1 MFSNQLKSSAVS
13 PSRIVTS
20 GNEIEIEVNPDIVG
34 DTGRHAPLVST
45 LPVCDEKENESLGQ
59 RQGVVQGMLAPGG
72 LLLRGGPGMGPRL
85 RLPASV
91 AVAAAQQQQQVVM
104 ATRTPGGLLVR
115 HPTAGSLVAT
125 QMPPV
130 QMPTLVRG
138 PQPVV
143 GGSMSCPFC
152 ALAFIDSPALY
163 EHLSIQHTVDQKTK
177 WRQPKG
183 REGKTIVPQK
193 RTGGQQA
200 SAASGGSSNKVP
212 PILTPIEPFNVSAA
226 GVRYRSPLPAKS
238 SATVPSNSASQQ
250 QSTVTQEAGLFEDPV
265 DVGHEL
271 VKKPRGRLPKS
282 GGTPSRGGDSDGTPP
297 PAKRPRT
304 ANDDEDADD
313 EGSTPVVRRGRPS
326 AASADKN
333 SKDETPKS
341 TPPRRGGR
349 TPRGQKK

>member
-1 MFSNQLKSSAVS
+1 M
-13 PSRIVTS
+13 R
-20 GNEIEIEVNPDIVG
+20 
-34 DTGRHAPLVST
+34 RAPPAST
-45 LPVCDEKENESLGQ
+45 LPVCEEKENESLNQ
-59 RQGVVQGMLAPGG
+59 KPAVVQGVLAPGG
-72 LLLRGGPGMGPRL
+72 LLVRGGPGMGPRL

-91 AVAAAQQQQQVVM
+91 AVAAAQHQQQHVVM

-115 HPTAGSLVAT
+115 HPAAGSLVAT

-177 WRQPKG
+177 WRQPRG

-193 RTGGQQA
+193 RTSAQPAG
-200 SAASGGSSNKVP
+200 AASGGGSSQVP
-212 PILTPIEPFNVSAA
+212 PILTPIEPFNSSAA
-226 GVRYRSPLPAKS
+226 GVRYRSPVAAKS
-238 SATVPSNSASQQ
+238 SATVPSNSAPQQ
-250 QSTVTQEAGLFEDPV
+250 QSTVSQEAGLFEDPV
-265 DVGHEL
+265 DVEV

-282 GGTPSRGGDSDGTPP
+282 GGTPSRGGDTDGTPP

-304 ANDDEDADD
+304 ANDEDGDD
-313 EGSTPVVRRGRPS
+313 ESSAPVVRRGRQS
-326 AASADKN
+326 ASADKN
-333 SKDETPKS
+333 SSDETPKS
-341 TPPRRGGR
+341 TPGRRGGR